1 MLEPADFCQLL
12 SENGI
17 TLFTGV
23 PDSLLADFCAYIA
36 DTVPPERNV
45 IAANEGGALAL
56 ACGHYLGTGRA
67 ALVYMQNSG
76 QGNAVNPLLS
86 LADPEVYSIPCLLL
100 VGWRG
105 EPGVH
110 DEPQHVKQG
119 RVTLALFDAMEIPY
133 AILPDTADACAQ
145 VVPKLIDTMQKRGGP
160 AALIVKKDTFA
171 KYTLRAVKKTEHEL
185 NREGALKLIVDT
197 LDPADAIVSTTGK
210 TSRELFEYREER
222 GQGHGNDFLTV
233 GSMGH
238 AVQIALGIAL
248 ARPERQVFCLDGD
261 GAVLMH
267 MGALPVTASLTAA
280 NLKHIVINN
289 GAHDSVGGQPTI
301 AFAIDLVGIARASGY
316 RLALRAE
323 TGAEITG
330 ALRELRAAA
339 GPAFLE
345 IRVRKGARGD
355 LGRPTTTPLQNRD
368 AFMRFLREGKDSSAR
383 GSEG

>member
-1 MLEPADFCQLL
+1 MLKPADFCHLL

-17 TLFTGV
+17 NLFTGV

-36 DTVPPERNV
+36 DTVPPERNI

-56 ACGHYLGTGRA
+56 ACGHYLGTGNA

-86 LADPEVYSIPCLLL
+86 LADPDVYSLPCLLL

-105 EPGVH
+105 EPGDK

-119 RVTLALFDAMEIPY
+119 KVTLALFDAMEIPY
-133 AILPDTADACAQ
+133 EILPDAMETCSQ
-145 VVPKLIDTMQKRGGP
+145 VLQKLLDVMKKRSGP
-160 AALIVKKDTFA
+160 VALIVKKNTFE
-171 KYTLRAVKKTEHEL
+171 KYKLSKAKKTEYEL
-185 NREGALKLIVDT
+185 NREGAVKLIADT

-210 TSRELFEYREER
+210 TSRELFEYREAR

-238 AVQIALGIAL
+238 AIQIALGVAL
-248 ARPERQVFCLDGD
+248 ARSCRQVFCLDGD
-261 GAVLMH
+261 GAALMQ
-267 MGALPVTASLTAA
+267 MGSLPVAASLPAA

-289 GAHDSVGGQPTI
+289 GAHDSVGGQATI
-301 AFAIDLVGIARASGY
+301 AFEIDLAGIAKASGY
-316 RLALRAE
+316 RVVLRAE
-323 TGAEITG
+323 TSAQITD

-345 IRVRKGARGD
+345 IRVNKGARDD
-355 LGRPTTTPLQNRD
+355 LGRPTTTPIQNRD
-368 AFMRFLREGKDSSAR
+368 AFMEFLAK
-383 GSEG
+383 